1 MQVEITA
8 GPAFALGTVNI
19 GPGTEVKVEAGAM
32 AAMTGD
38 VQIETKATGGL
49 LGGLKRSVLGGESF
63 FINTFASQAG
73 GHVAVAAKLP
83 GDMRLLPLGSATWF
97 VQSGSWI
104 ASDVGV
110 DVDTKWGGAKTF
122 FGGEGLFLLKCSG
135 AGDVLVSSYGAII
148 ERELAAGE
156 TYVIDTGHIVAFP
169 EGMAYA
175 VEKAG
180 NWKSTVLGAEG
191 LVTRFTGPGT
201 VWLQTRSPQ
210 DLLGWLTANMPGNRS

>member
-49 LGGLKRSVLGGESF
+49 LGGLKRSVLG
-63 FINTFASQAG
+63 
-73 GHVAVAAKLP
+73 
-83 GDMRLLPLGSATWF
+83 
-97 VQSGSWI
+97 
-104 ASDVGV
+104 
-110 DVDTKWGGAKTF
+110 
-122 FGGEGLFLLKCSG
+122 
-135 AGDVLVSSYGAII
+135 
-148 ERELAAGE
+148 
-156 TYVIDTGHIVAFP
+156 
-169 EGMAYA
+169 
-175 VEKAG
+175 
-180 NWKSTVLGAEG
+180 AEG